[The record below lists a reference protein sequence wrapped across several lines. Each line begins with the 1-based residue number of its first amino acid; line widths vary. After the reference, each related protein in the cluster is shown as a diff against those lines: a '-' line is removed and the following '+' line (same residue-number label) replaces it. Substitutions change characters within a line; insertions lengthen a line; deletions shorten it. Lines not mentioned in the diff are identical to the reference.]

1 MFVVGNYLMINT
13 KKYYLISIKSI
24 ILLIL
29 LMSCSSSEKDNET
42 LLLNDVE
49 TYQSGLSSLEKSDYK
64 NAVDEFNN
72 LSLNHPFSSF
82 AKKSEIMTSY
92 AFYQNGRLENC
103 RPASFDQKS
112 ELHYY
117 TTCHSRSCQI
127 GFTSTKTIVNWD
139 ISKFWSN
146 TLDPQLTYSW
156 VKNESIIF
164 LIYFISES
172 TTEIEVGDGWDDDD
186 DADWGSLEET
196 KNSVKSQLAPN
207 SNSNK
212 DNDITREEIDSWA
225 TDLLSN
231 KVPDKSAVVK
241 QGIQTLQLV
250 NH

>member
-1 MFVVGNYLMINT
+1 MFYP
-13 KKYYLISIKSI
+13 Y
-24 ILLIL
+24 
-29 LMSCSSSEKDNET
+29 D
-42 LLLNDVE
+42 
-49 TYQSGLSSLEKSDYK
+49 
-64 NAVDEFNN
+64 F
-72 LSLNHPFSSF
+72 
-82 AKKSEIMTSY
+82 
-92 AFYQNGRLENC
+92 
-103 RPASFDQKS
+103 
-112 ELHYY
+112 
-117 TTCHSRSCQI
+117 
-127 GFTSTKTIVNWD
+127 
-139 ISKFWSN
+139 
-146 TLDPQLTYSW
+146 DPQLTYSL

-250 NH
+250 NHYLHNF